1 MTAGIYNFT
10 IDQGSTFY
18 LNLIYQDSSGVPINL
33 TGNTARMQLRRAFT
47 STAADLTLTTAS
59 GAIVITGAT
68 GNILITI
75 SDELTGTLEPG
86 FYLYDLELDN
96 GGIITRLIQGQITL
110 SQQVTLSV

>member
-10 IDQGSTFY
+10 VDQGSIFT

-33 TGNTARMQLRRAFT
+33 TGNTARMQLRRKFG
-47 STAADLTLTTAS
+47 SIADLTLTSAD
-59 GAIVITGAT
+59 GDIVITGNT

-75 SDELTGTLEPG
+75 SDEDTGSLDSG

-96 GGIITRLIQGQITL
+96 AGVVSRLIQGQITL
-110 SQQVTLSV
+110 SQQVTANA